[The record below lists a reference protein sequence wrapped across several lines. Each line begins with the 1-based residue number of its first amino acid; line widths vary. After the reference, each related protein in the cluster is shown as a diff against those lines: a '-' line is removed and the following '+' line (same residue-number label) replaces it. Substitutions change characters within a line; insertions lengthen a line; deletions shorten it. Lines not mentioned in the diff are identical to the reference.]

1 MRLGEFIV
9 SAMEPILVEWEAFA
23 ATQLPA
29 AASMT
34 REALRNHA
42 SQMLTAIAK
51 DLSEPQSA
59 EAQAQKSKGLAPAFA
74 DAPETAAE
82 TNALLR
88 AQGGFDIN
96 QMAAEYRALRAS
108 VLRLW
113 AKELGSATTDLQDT
127 IRFNEAIDQA
137 LAESIA
143 FFSAELERSRNLL
156 LGMLGHDMRN
166 PLSAIL
172 ITARYLAKLNAGELV
187 SRAAHRLINSGAR
200 IQALLSDLVDFNR
213 TNLGVGIHIVPSE
226 IDLESVFRDQLE
238 LLRAANPSRAMVVN
252 VTGDVLGH
260 WDANRIH
267 QVLGNLVTNALKYGA
282 SDMPV
287 SVGLMGNDTH
297 IVFQV
302 ANHGPVIPAQFMSE
316 MFEPR
321 RRGPSRGE
329 GIEIRD
335 DGSLGLGL
343 YITREIV
350 LAHGGDIAVHS
361 DEGETVFTVKLPRVS
376 VLTPATLAA

>member
-9 SAMEPILVEWEAFA
+9 ASMEPILVEWEAFA

-29 AASMT
+29 GASMT
-34 REALRNHA
+34 REGLRNHA
-42 SQMLTAIAK
+42 SQMLAAIAK

-59 EAQAQKSKGLAPAFA
+59 EAQSQKSKGLAPIFA

-172 ITARYLAKLNAGELV
+172 ITARYLTKLNAGEAI
-187 SRAAHRLINSGAR
+187 SKAARRLISSGAR

-226 IDLESVFRDQLE
+226 IDLEHVFLDQLE
-238 LLRAANPSRAMVVN
+238 LLRAANPGRDLRVDVSGN
-252 VTGDVLGH
+252 VLGH

-267 QVLGNLVTNALKYGA
+267 QVLGNLVTNALKYG
-282 SDMPV
+282 SVNTPV
-287 SVGLMGNDTH
+287 RIGLAGDAAH
-297 IVFQV
+297 ITFMV
-302 ANHGPVIPAQFMSE
+302 ANHGPVIPLQFMAE
-316 MFEPR
+316 MFEPL
-321 RRGPSRGE
+321 RRGPSGFASVE
-329 GIEIRD
+329 PRD

-343 YITREIV
+343 YISREIV
-350 LAHGGDIAVHS
+350 LAHGGDIAVRS
-361 DEGETVFTVKLPRVS
+361 DDAETVFTVKLPRLIPES
-376 VLTPATLAA
+376 RTLPAE

>member
-9 SAMEPILVEWEAFA
+9 ASMEPILIEWEAFA

-29 AASMT
+29 GASMT
-34 REALRNHA
+34 HEGLRNHA

-59 EAQAQKSKGLAPAFA
+59 EAQSQKSKGLAPIFA
-74 DAPETAAE
+74 GAPETAAE

-113 AKELGSATTDLQDT
+113 AKDPGSATTDLQDT

-172 ITARYLAKLNAGELV
+172 ITARYLTKLNAGEAI
-187 SRAAHRLINSGAR
+187 SKAARRLISSGAR

-226 IDLESVFRDQLE
+226 VDLERVFVDQLE
-238 LLRAANPSRAMVVN
+238 LLRAANPGREMAVN
-252 VTGDVLGH
+252 VTGNVLGH

-267 QVLGNLVTNALKYGA
+267 QVLGNLVTNALKYG
-282 SDMPV
+282 SVNTPV
-287 SVGLMGNDTH
+287 RVGLMGDATH
-297 IVFQV
+297 ITFFV
-302 ANHGPVIPAQFMSE
+302 ANHGPVIPLQFMAD
-316 MFEPR
+316 MFEPL
-321 RRGPSRGE
+321 RRGPARGPD
-329 GIEIRD
+329 IEVRD

-343 YITREIV
+343 YISREIV
-350 LAHGGDIAVHS
+350 LAHGGDIAVRS
-361 DEGETVFTVKLPRVS
+361 DERETAFTVKLPRLGSAVR
-376 VLTPATLAA
+376 TAQND